1 MRQSD
6 RHVLPSSPQT
16 NRAGDFPSGHGSR
29 SLRATPLFFVNSA
42 RPHSTLLWA
51 AVGIAAVIVGVP
63 LGQQLRSV
71 FSAAPSGE
79 SEKIRTPRELT
90 SGAAQSNIPA
100 NPTDHSTED
109 TLSDDA
115 IEAELS
121 RLLGAS
127 SRAGGSRSTIEVM
140 DAISAANQ
148 EKSDLRRYLLIYEAV
163 SELGR
168 SDFEAALIRARK
180 ENNSIAQRAIE
191 RRWAEVDP
199 LSAAKA
205 WADGSEKL
213 VGDSFFS
220 SWVKINPSS
229 ALTWFSGLEEGPQR
243 QKARELI
250 LERVA
255 KYDPQRALDFSNQIT
270 NEKDRNALVA
280 RSLKTVAE
288 SDLPQAITLARSLP
302 EGTTR
307 DTALDTV
314 ITQIASTDLASAQKL
329 IAENP
334 NGTFSRASAS
344 VAAGLLKQ
352 SPVQA
357 VAWADSL
364 PEGSAKEAAYAGIA
378 REWSTRDM
386 EAVAE
391 WLDKLPASAARDAAV
406 VSFAGRNAA
415 RDPEGAT
422 LWAATLPNSDSKK
435 GLLMMTVRNWQR
447 TNPEAAQK
455 WIDTA
460 EGLSAAEKESLST
473 LQSASKPGK
482 GNSKTPDK
490 PKKIN

>member
-1 MRQSD
+1 MN
-6 RHVLPSSPQT
+6 PT
-16 NRAGDFPSGHGSR
+16 R
-29 SLRATPLFFVNSA
+29 SHSA
-42 RPHSTLLWA
+42 LLWT
-51 AVGIAAVIVGVP
+51 AVGIAAVLGGVA
-63 LGQQLRSV
+63 LGQRLRTV
-71 FSAAPSGE
+71 FSASPSDK
-79 SEKIRTPRELT
+79 SERVDIQRAVPST
-90 SGAAQSNIPA
+90 AQANIPA
-100 NPTDHSTED
+100 DPPVSPQRDI
-109 TLSDDA
+109 LSDDA

-127 SRAGGSRSTIEVM
+127 SRAGGSRSTMEVM
-140 DAISAANQ
+140 DAISTANQ

-168 SDFEAALIRARK
+168 NDFEAALLRARK

-205 WADGSEKL
+205 WASGSEKL

-220 SWVKINPSS
+220 SWVKISPSS
-229 ALTWFSGLEEGPQR
+229 ALAWFSGLDEGPQR

-270 NEKDRNALVA
+270 NEKDRNALVS

-302 EGTTR
+302 VGTTR
-307 DTALDTV
+307 DAALDTV
-314 ITQIASTDLASAQKL
+314 ITQIASTDLAAAQKL

-334 NGTFSRASAS
+334 DGTFSRASAS

-352 SPVQA
+352 SPIQA
-357 VAWADSL
+357 VAWADTL
-364 PEGSAKEAAYAGIA
+364 PEGTARESAYAGIA
-378 REWSTRDM
+378 REWSTRDL
-386 EAVAE
+386 EAVAG

-406 VSFAGRNAA
+406 LAFAGRNAA

-422 LWAATLPNSDSKK
+422 LWASTLPANDSRKN
-435 GLLMMTVRNWQR
+435 LLMMTLRNWQR
-447 TNPEAAQK
+447 INPGAVQK
-455 WIDTA
+455 WIDSA
-460 EGLSAAEKESLST
+460 EGLSAAERESLST
-473 LQSASKPGK
+473 LQVTSKSGT
-482 GNSKTPDK
+482 GSSKTLGK
-490 PKKIN
+490 PQKSK

>member
-1 MRQSD
+1 LAKVRVERAVTSTAHPD
-6 RHVLPSSPQT
+6 TSPDPT
-16 NRAGDFPSGHGSR
+16 VS
-29 SLRATPLFFVNSA
+29 PL
-42 RPHSTLLWA
+42 
-51 AVGIAAVIVGVP
+51 
-63 LGQQLRSV
+63 
-71 FSAAPSGE
+71 
-79 SEKIRTPRELT
+79 
-90 SGAAQSNIPA
+90 
-100 NPTDHSTED
+100 ED

-140 DAISAANQ
+140 DAISTANQ

-168 SDFEAALIRARK
+168 NDFEAALLRARK

-229 ALTWFSGLEEGPQR
+229 ALTWFTALEEGPQR

-280 RSLKTVAE
+280 RALKTVAE

-307 DTALDTV
+307 D
-314 ITQIASTDLASAQKL
+314 
-329 IAENP
+329 
-334 NGTFSRASAS
+334 
-344 VAAGLLKQ
+344 
-352 SPVQA
+352 
-357 VAWADSL
+357 
-364 PEGSAKEAAYAGIA
+364 
-378 REWSTRDM
+378 
-386 EAVAE
+386 
-391 WLDKLPASAARDAAV
+391 
-406 VSFAGRNAA
+406 
-415 RDPEGAT
+415 PEGAT
-422 LWAATLPNSDSKK
+422 LWASTLPASDSRK

-455 WIDTA
+455 WIDSA
-460 EGLSAAEKESLST
+460 EGLSAAEKEALASLQATSKSGPSKVKT
-473 LQSASKPGK
+473 SAKPQKSK
-482 GNSKTPDK
+482 
-490 PKKIN
+490 

>member
-1 MRQSD
+1 MN
-6 RHVLPSSPQT
+6 PT
-16 NRAGDFPSGHGSR
+16 R
-29 SLRATPLFFVNSA
+29 S
-42 RPHSTLLWA
+42 HSTLLWA
-51 AVGIAAVIVGVP
+51 AVGIAAVLGGVS
-63 LGQQLRSV
+63 LGQRLRSV
-71 FSAAPSGE
+71 FSASPSDKL
-79 SEKIRTPRELT
+79 EKVRVERGVT
-90 SGAAQSNIPA
+90 STAHPDISPD
-100 NPTDHSTED
+100 PTVSPPED

-140 DAISAANQ
+140 DAISTANQ

-168 SDFEAALIRARK
+168 NDFEAALLRARK

-229 ALTWFSGLEEGPQR
+229 ALTWFTALEEGPQR

-270 NEKDRNALVA
+270 NEKDRNSLVA

-314 ITQIASTDLASAQKL
+314 ITQIASTDLAAAQKL

-334 NGTFSRASAS
+334 DGTFSRASAS

-352 SPVQA
+352 SPAQA
-357 VAWADSL
+357 VAWADTL
-364 PEGSAKEAAYAGIA
+364 PEGLARESAYAGIT
-378 REWSTRDM
+378 REWSTRDL
-386 EAVAE
+386 EAVAG
-391 WLDKLPASAARDAAV
+391 WLDKLPPSAARDAAV
-406 VSFAGRNAA
+406 LSFAGRNAA

-422 LWAATLPNSDSKK
+422 LWASTLPASDSRK

-455 WIDTA
+455 WIDSA
-460 EGLSAAEKESLST
+460 EGLSATEKESLAS
-473 LQSASKPGK
+473 LQTTSKSGPSKVKPSGK
-482 GNSKTPDK
+482 LQKSK
-490 PKKIN
+490 